1 MRIYDEDEV
10 KELNAEQWQID
21 LLKLNPEYVHWGPH
35 EDYMWNDSSGW
46 DKPITHESWCSFG
59 PWQLDDYNE
68 CVNFYFSV
76 NRESKECESC
86 GGNGY
91 HKDAQ
96 EVVNT
101 FYSHMNDAGIHWN
114 DKITQDEL
122 DALVDCGRVKQGITV
137 EEVNNQ
143 NKRGSKCFG
152 HDAINRMI
160 LIDARLKRLGIE
172 KNCDI
177 CNGNGYVFTAPKA
190 HVTLTLWML
199 HPRKGCSRGVEIN
212 NINKDDLTA
221 IFEWLNE
228 AAKRNASR
236 FSHIKNIS

>member
-1 MRIYDEDEV
+1 MRNYDENEA

-21 LLKLNPEYVHWGPH
+21 LLKLNPEYVHWRPH
-35 EDYMWNDSSGW
+35 EDYMSNDSGGW
-46 DKPITHESWCSFG
+46 DKPLIYESWSSFG
-59 PWQLDDYNE
+59 PWKLDDYNE

-76 NRESKECESC
+76 NRESKECETC

-91 HKDAQ
+91 HKNAQ

-101 FYSHMNDAGIHWN
+101 FYSHMNPYGIHWN

-122 DALVDCGRVKQGITV
+122 DALIKSGRIKQGITV

-143 NKRGSKCFG
+143 NKRGSKCIG

-190 HVTLTLWML
+190 RATLTLWML
-199 HPRKGCSRGVEIN
+199 HPRKGCSRGVEVS
-212 NINKDDLTA
+212 NIEQSDLPG
-221 IFEWLNE
+221 IFDWLRDS
-228 AAKRNASR
+228 AKRNADR
-236 FSHIKNIS
+236 FLMIQNIS